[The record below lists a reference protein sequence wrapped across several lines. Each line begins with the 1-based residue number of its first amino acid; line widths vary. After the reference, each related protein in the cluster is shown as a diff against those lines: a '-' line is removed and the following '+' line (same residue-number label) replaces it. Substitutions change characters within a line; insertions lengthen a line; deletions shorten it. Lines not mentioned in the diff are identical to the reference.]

1 MTEEDI
7 RQIKLRSGPVG
18 VVGLSELLE
27 EAQSRAFASD
37 EDLKDF
43 LLGGVAERNFVPPTA
58 SEEYAEAL
66 LREYKKAVGESVDE
80 EPSGLLEIRILGPG
94 CPNCRRLEQTVRE
107 VLAEMNVSADVQHVT
122 KLAEI
127 AEYGIMTTPGLV
139 INGEVKSSG
148 RVLSK
153 EQVKSLIAAEAQH

>member
-27 EAQSRAFASD
+27 EARSRGFAS
-37 EDLKDF
+37 EEELKAF
-43 LLGGVAERNFVPPTA
+43 LLGGIAERNFVPPTA

-66 LREYKKAVGESVDE
+66 LREYKKVVGEPVDE

-107 VLAEMNVSADVQHVT
+107 ALAEMNVSADIQHVT
-122 KLAEI
+122 KLTEI

-148 RVLSK
+148 RVLNK
-153 EQVKSLIAAEAQH
+153 EQVKSLIAAETQR